1 VTARVS
7 VGRAAAGIALLAA
20 LGAGILYGFVA
31 RERRWFPNGL
41 VKAAVRL
48 VRPEPTPVS
57 GPHRGVVRSTGAD
70 RLAQREKIRALQQL
84 PYLQGY
90 NPASGNTGVLVY
102 DEARADP
109 GWNLAVSAHAAQAQ
123 LLDMRGL
130 ARHRWGLDLRKAWPD
145 LRLDG
150 DKVSYGQYWRR
161 AELLPDGDLLAIWEY
176 IGLVRVDKRSHLKW
190 AAANGAHHDLAVA
203 SDGTIFV
210 LTREAHVLPAINP
223 TENVFEDFISVLA
236 SDGRPL
242 KRISLL
248 AAFAGSDYAAA
259 LARMGNAGDILHAN
273 AVSLLDGRL
282 SDRSPAFR
290 AGNLLVSLRSLNVV
304 AVLDPQSEKI
314 VWALSGAWRAQ
325 HSPRILENGRMLL
338 FDNFASMQAG
348 ASRVL
353 ELDPFTQV
361 IAWRY
366 GEREG
371 EGIFTESNGEVER
384 LGNGNTLVVE
394 SDAGR
399 AIEVTPGGETVWE
412 YVNPFRVG
420 EKQEL
425 RATLKQLT
433 RLPAGLSIAWADHPE
448 GRPSADPKIRR

>member
-1 VTARVS
+1 MAARVS
-7 VGRAAAGIALLAA
+7 VGRAVAGIALLAA
-20 LGAGILYGFVA
+20 LGVGILYGFVA
-31 RERRWFPNGL
+31 RERLWFPNGL
-41 VKAAVRL
+41 LRAVSHAVR
-48 VRPEPTPVS
+48 REPPPS
-57 GPHRGVVRSTGAD
+57 AGPHRGVARSREEE
-70 RLAQREKIRALQQL
+70 RLAQREKIGALQQL

-90 NPASGNTGVLVY
+90 NPAAGRTGVLVF

-109 GWNLAVSAHAAQAQ
+109 GWNLVVSAHAAQAQ
-123 LLDMRGL
+123 LLDMRGF
-130 ARHRWGLDLRKAWPD
+130 ARHRWGIDLRKVWPD
-145 LRLDG
+145 LKLDG

-176 IGLVRVDKRSHLKW
+176 IGLVRVDKRSGLKW
-190 AAANGAHHDLAVA
+190 AVANGAHHDLAVA

-223 TENVFEDFISVLA
+223 RENVFEDFVAVLA
-236 SDGRPL
+236 PDGRPI

-248 AAFAGSDYAAA
+248 AAFAGSDYAAV
-259 LARMGNAGDILHAN
+259 LASMGNAGDILHAN
-273 AVSLLDGRL
+273 AVSILDGRL
-282 SDRSPAFR
+282 ADRSPAFR

-371 EGIFTESNGEVER
+371 ESLFTESNGQVER
-384 LGNGNTLVVE
+384 LGNGDTLIVE

-399 AIEVTPGGETVWE
+399 AIEVTPGGQTVWE

-420 EKQEL
+420 ERQEL
-425 RATLKQLT
+425 EATLKQLT
-433 RLPAGLSIAWADHPE
+433 RLAANLSIAWADHPQSDL
-448 GRPSADPKIRR
+448 SAKSQRQ